1 MGEAAA
7 TMILAESSV
16 EDSTSA
22 NRPEE
27 WTIVQGAATNDAYH
41 LSTPHPKAEG
51 LQQAIR
57 LALRGTPTETVA
69 TVNAH
74 GTATMFNDQMESKA
88 VEQCGLSDIWL
99 SAYKGCFGHTLGA
112 SGLLESILTMRAL
125 DDALVLPV
133 RGFEQMGVSGR
144 VRICR
149 DMQRTN
155 RHSFL
160 KIISGF
166 GGCNAS
172 MLYAKQACHPGLRQG
187 QMPEVN
193 ILCEWKAGPH
203 FSPLQVYKQS
213 IADYPR
219 FYKMD
224 RLSQTAFVATEL
236 LLRQT
241 EEKPAAIVLFNR
253 SSSVISDRRH
263 LAILDKEGLAS
274 PSVFLYTLPNIMMGE
289 MAIRHHI
296 QGETSLYILSRRDE
310 QLMKQVVEATL
321 SLTEAECILTG
332 WIDCPDDQHIEA
344 ELKLLKKQ
352 NKWTN

>member
-1 MGEAAA
+1 
-7 TMILAESSV
+7 
-16 EDSTSA
+16 
-22 NRPEE
+22 
-27 WTIVQGAATNDAYH
+27 
-41 LSTPHPKAEG
+41 
-51 LQQAIR
+51 
-57 LALRGTPTETVA
+57 
-69 TVNAH
+69 
-74 GTATMFNDQMESKA
+74 
-88 VEQCGLSDIWL
+88 
-99 SAYKGCFGHTLGA
+99 
-112 SGLLESILTMRAL
+112 
-125 DDALVLPV
+125 
-133 RGFEQMGVSGR
+133 
-144 VRICR
+144 
-149 DMQRTN
+149 
-155 RHSFL
+155 
-160 KIISGF
+160 
-166 GGCNAS
+166 
-172 MLYAKQACHPGLRQG
+172 
-187 QMPEVN
+187 
-193 ILCEWKAGPH
+193 
-203 FSPLQVYKQS
+203 
-213 IADYPR
+213 
-219 FYKMD
+219 MD